1 MEQGDEKRMNKVV
14 NRLAAVTR
22 DITDGQAASITVD
35 FQASGEF
42 PYRIVIPEEQYP
54 VVGLARADEPTD
66 QSGTLIPT

>member
-1 MEQGDEKRMNKVV
+1 MNHAIK
-14 NRLAAVTR
+14 RLAEVTR
-22 DITDGQAASITVD
+22 EISDGQASSITID